1 MRRVSVFCGSSSGR
15 RAAYRASA
23 TSLGETMAAQGIG
36 LVYGGARVGLMGSV
50 ADSVIA
56 HGGEAIGVIPTSLVQ
71 KELAHPGLSELHV
84 VDTMH
89 ERKALMSQLSDGFI
103 ALAGGIGTLEEMFEA
118 LTWAQLGFHDK
129 PWCLMNTAGYYD
141 PLIAFLRMA
150 VEEGFVKQ
158 RHLDQLLIESDPQR
172 LLKRMACHRNDA
184 EPKWQGSEA

>member
-15 RAAYRASA
+15 RAAYQASA

-129 PWCLMNTAGYYD
+129 PCCLMNTAGYYD

-172 LLKRMACHRNDA
+172 LLKSMASHRSDA